1 MTPGLTLL
9 RVCVV
14 GRLNFEKADNWEHAH
29 NVHIHRSQSSIT
41 PGQRRSHRQDNR
53 HDSININHRNAFTR
67 HQSYPATENL
77 VSDDADTH
85 DYVNIVDNMAPSNDN
100 AGQCDDD
107 GDRAHDYVNV
117 DKFMKRL
124 KEDINNDNFVW
135 PPPTTTTTTS
145 GGGVATTTT
154 NDFALLGR
162 GGGVDVTT
170 PTSHRAPTNDNHHT
184 PLRRTSSI
192 KFNVDFSAT
201 TV

>member
-53 HDSININHRNAFTR
+53 HDSVNINHRNAFTR

-85 DYVNIVDNMAPSNDN
+85 DYVNIVDNIAPSNDN
-100 AGQCDDD
+100 ARHCDDD

-135 PPPTTTTTTS
+135 PPPTTSTTTS
-145 GGGVATTTT
+145 GGAATTTS

-162 GGGVDVTT
+162 GGGGDVTT